1 MKLFTIGP
9 VELYSS
15 TKAVRLK
22 PFVYF
27 RTDEYAAI
35 VKESLQKLS
44 KFLGNSVP
52 ESLIY
57 LASSGTGAME
67 ATIEN
72 CVAQHDKC
80 LVIDGGA
87 FGHRFCDLLHYHHKS
102 FDALTL
108 QWNETLTRQHLQPY
122 ENKNYTLLLV
132 NLCETHTGQLY
143 DIQML
148 SDFCKRNQ
156 IMLIV
161 DAIGTFLADP
171 YHMEQHDIDVTIISS
186 QKGLCLSPGMSFVS
200 LSQRMLDKIA
210 QMPAPPTKYF
220 DFKDYLKNIERGQ
233 TPYTPP
239 VLVMYELQ
247 DMLNLIEQ
255 EGGLEGRLKS
265 VKEKALYFRE
275 KAKELHF
282 FIPNYPLSYALT
294 PLYFADATALKIF
307 HILKDKYRIFVNP
320 VGGAL
325 APYLLR
331 VTHLGNTTCA
341 DIDDFFEKLLCAVDE
356 VKESVQ
362 GKCQGKC

>member
-1 MKLFTIGP
+1 MKLFTSGP
-9 VELYSS
+9 VEFYQS
-15 TKAVRLK
+15 TKEVRLK

-27 RTDEYAAI
+27 RTDEYSLI
-35 VKESLQKLS
+35 VKDSLQKLS
-44 KFLGNSVP
+44 KFLGNSAP
-52 ESLIY
+52 NSLIY
-57 LASSGTGAME
+57 LSASGTGAME
-67 ATIEN
+67 ACVEN
-72 CVAQHDKC
+72 CVTSDDRC
-80 LVIDGGA
+80 LVINGGT
-87 FGHRFCDLLHYHHKS
+87 FGQRFCDLLHYHHKS

-186 QKGLCLSPGMSFVS
+186 QKGLCLSPGMSFIS
-200 LSQRMLDKIA
+200 LSQRMLAKIA
-210 QMPAPPTKYF
+210 QIPAPPTKYF

-247 DMLNLIEQ
+247 DMLKLIEQ
-255 EGGLEGRLKS
+255 EGGLEGWLDR
-265 VKEKALYFRE
+265 VKEKALYFRQ
-275 KAKELHF
+275 KAKVLGF
-282 FIPNYPLSYALT
+282 CMPNYPFSNILT

-325 APYLLR
+325 AHYLLR

-341 DIDDFFEKLLCAVDE
+341 DIDDFFEKLRSAVDE
-356 VKESVQ
+356 VKKGLVE
-362 GKCQGKC
+362 